1 MALPRCTHVARR
13 PHCAIGAGAC
23 RFARQIIQIPPAA
36 AAAGAAEGRLRVA
49 EVLRSCC
56 LPRGLRTGTAA
67 GWHRG
72 MGGEDGWDGGSP
84 QLVVPGPPSSIL
96 HSSSSVFRSL
106 SSIIHPPLSVLHPLS
121 SIIRSPPFVLRPL
134 LSILHHLS
142 SILCPPSSIF
152 RPSSSVLHYP
162 SILCPLSSVLHSS
175 SSIIRPPFSV
185 LHPPSLALGSV
196 AAPFLPVTPCHGSG
210 SPHVPIPVPRRAA
223 VPQLQ
228 AETGHNS
235 VHKHRTETP
244 PRSPQPI
251 PSQPHRL
258 AANRLLPPVLPFAP
272 PPATLPP
279 PIAAKQHPSPAN
291 RRL

>member
-84 QLVVPGPPSSIL
+84 QLVVPGSPSSIL

-106 SSIIHPPLSVLHPLS
+106 SSIIHLPLSVLHPLS
-121 SIIRSPPFVLRPL
+121 SIIRSPSFVLRPL

-152 RPSSSVLHYP
+152 RPSSSVLYP
-162 SILCPLSSVLHSS
+162 PSSILHPS

-185 LHPPSLALGSV
+185 LHSPSSVPCPGFRGSPVSPRHPLPWLWQPPC
-196 AAPFLPVTPCHGSG
+196 PHPRPQEGSG
-210 SPHVPIPVPRRAA
+210 
-223 VPQLQ
+223 
-228 AETGHNS
+228 
-235 VHKHRTETP
+235 
-244 PRSPQPI
+244 
-251 PSQPHRL
+251 
-258 AANRLLPPVLPFAP
+258 AP
-272 PPATLPP
+272 APG
-279 PIAAKQHPSPAN
+279 
-291 RRL
+291 